1 MIVLLALQSLQLQR
15 RHAWHG
21 GVQTAPTAEAEAA
34 TEFPDSAAL
43 DPVQQ

>member
-34 TEFPDSAAL
+34 KEDPHSAAL
-43 DPVQQ
+43 EPVQQ